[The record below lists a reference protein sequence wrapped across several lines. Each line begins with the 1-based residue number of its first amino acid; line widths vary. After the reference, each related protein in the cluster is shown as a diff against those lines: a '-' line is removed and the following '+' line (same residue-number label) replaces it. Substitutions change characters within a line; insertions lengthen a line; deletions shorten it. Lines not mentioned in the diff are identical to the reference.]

1 MDEKEQRRVKKRN
14 YETRNIKENNVNVF
28 VDI

>member
-14 YETRNIKENNVNVF
+14 YETRNVKENNVNVF